1 MSPSRSGSWP
11 SSISWGDD
19 VNLEKIKMLL
29 GISAENTSEDAALCF
44 ILDDVRETILNY
56 CNIEELPSG
65 LENTACRM
73 ALDLYRYD
81 RPGSTEGLMSVATV
95 TEGKTSTSF
104 TRAAD
109 ALQGGVLADYKAQLN
124 RYRKL
129 RWNP

>member
-1 MSPSRSGSWP
+1 M
-11 SSISWGDD
+11 
-19 VNLEKIKMLL
+19 VNVEMLEKLKKLL
-29 GISAENTSEDAALCF
+29 GIEDDSKDFVLQYE
-44 ILDDVRETILNY
+44 LDAVTDMVLNY
-56 CNIEELPSG
+56 CNIEELPFG

-73 ALDLYRYD
+73 AFDLYRYD
-81 RPGSTEGLMSVATV
+81 RPGSAEGPMSVETV

>member
-1 MSPSRSGSWP
+1 MNPSRSGSWP

-29 GISAENTSEDAALCF
+29 GISAENTSEDAVLCF

-81 RPGSTEGLMSVATV
+81 RPGRAEGPMSVATDG
-95 TEGKTSTSF
+95 GKDLHQF
-104 TRAAD
+104 YA
-109 ALQGGVLADYKAQLN
+109 GGGCPAG
-124 RYRKL
+124 RYPCGL
-129 RWNP
+129 